1 MSTKKT
7 FYKVNE
13 NLKPTCKKLDKKKD
27 VCDDVCEDPKYFLR
41 RLQKHDN
48 AFSKKEDGKQYSQEC
63 QGTSRQPV
71 VLNYNPEKKKSIKR
85 DSFTE
90 TLEFSTDSKKKY
102 YICPKYWC
110 PFCEI
115 PVSESDID
123 KRTITKKIHEY
134 YNCRT
139 AKCPYCD
146 KLIFVRESD
155 NGEIYSYPKL
165 LSGRKVPCCFKKL

>member
-1 MSTKKT
+1 MSTKT
-7 FYKVNE
+7 FYKISPNIRPVC
-13 NLKPTCKKLDKKKD
+13 TKLNKKKD
-27 VCDDVCEDPKYFLR
+27 VCSDVCEDSKYFLR
-41 RLQKHDN
+41 RLQKHDKE
-48 AFSKKEDGKQYSQEC
+48 FSNKKDLGSYSKNC
-63 QGTSRQPV
+63 QTASRQPV

-123 KRTITKKIHEY
+123 KRTITKKIDMY
-134 YNCRT
+134 YNCKT
-139 AKCPYCD
+139 AKCPYCE
-146 KLIFVRESD
+146 KRIFVKESES
-155 NGEIYSYPKL
+155 GEVYSYPKL
-165 LSGRKVPCCFKKL
+165 LKDRKAPCCFKKL